1 MSELVDAGA
10 PHWRWLFKKTANPA
24 SYSQQGAAGVSM
36 LAFIRGVRSDDLF
49 ASAMQQDVAGVI
61 DAAQFAAAFPAHPM
75 PARFDRLRTPSGTSY
90 SVEEWRGSPN
100 DDAPVFFK
108 LLLRGGQQ

>member
-1 MSELVDAGA
+1 MSLLVETGRG
-10 PHWRWLFKKTANPA
+10 PWRWLFKQTANPA
-24 SYSQQGAAGVSM
+24 QYSQQGGAGVQL

-49 ASAMQQDVAGVI
+49 AAAIQQDVAGVI
-61 DAAQFAAAFPAHPM
+61 DALDFAQLFPTHPT
-75 PARFDRLRTPSGTSY
+75 PARYDRLRTMGGTSY

-100 DDAPVFFK
+100 DDTPVFFK